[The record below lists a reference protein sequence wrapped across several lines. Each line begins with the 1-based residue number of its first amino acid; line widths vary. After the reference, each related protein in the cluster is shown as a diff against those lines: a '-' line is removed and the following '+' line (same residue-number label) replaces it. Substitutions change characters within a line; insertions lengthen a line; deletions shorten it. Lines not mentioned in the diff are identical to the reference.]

1 VSIIILKRSLPLL
14 LIIFFIALGGL
25 SREVEKI
32 IVLEEIPP
40 PIQLKLDGNLREGIR
55 ITLKEGKPGLKKVRY
70 EVIKLNGKE
79 EKRALEEKVI
89 RPPVPT
95 IVLQGAGRHFTS
107 RGGINRVRKVLKMV
121 ATAYCAGRGGV
132 DRVTATGARAEYGI
146 AAVDSRIIKL
156 GTLLYVQGYGL
167 ALAADRGRA
176 IKGNRIDLF
185 MESYAEA
192 KRWGKRVVTVYILE

>member
-1 VSIIILKRSLPLL
+1 M
-14 LIIFFIALGGL
+14 FFIAMYGL
-25 SREVEKI
+25 SREVERI
-32 IVLEEIPP
+32 IAVEEIPP
-40 PIQLKLDGNLREGIR
+40 PIQLKPDRNLREGIR

-70 EVIKLNGKE
+70 EIIRVRGKE
-79 EKRALEEKVI
+79 EKRVIEEKVI
-89 RPPVPT
+89 RPPIPT
-95 IVLQGAGRHFTS
+95 VVLQGTGRHLTS
-107 RGGINRVRKVLKMV
+107 RGGVNRVRKVLKMV

-132 DRVTATGARAEYGI
+132 DRVTATGVRAEYGI
-146 AAVDSRIIKL
+146 AAVDSRVIKL
-156 GTLLYVQGYGL
+156 GTLLYVEGYGL

>member
-1 VSIIILKRSLPLL
+1 ML
-14 LIIFFIALGGL
+14 FIAIYGL

-32 IVLEEIPP
+32 IALEEIPP
-40 PIQLKLDGNLREGIR
+40 PIQLKLDRNLREGIR
-55 ITLKEGKPGLKKVRY
+55 ITLREGKPGLKKVRY
-70 EVIKLNGKE
+70 EIIKSNGRE

-89 RPPVPT
+89 RPPIPT
-95 IVLQGAGRHFTS
+95 IVLQGAGRHFAS
-107 RGGINRVRKVLKMV
+107 RGGVNRVRKVLKMV

-132 DRVTATGARAEYGI
+132 DRVTATGVRAEYGI
-146 AAVDSRIIKL
+146 AAVDSRVIKL
-156 GTLLYVQGYGL
+156 GTLLYVEGYGL

-192 KRWGKRVVTVYILE
+192 KRWGKRIVTVYILE